1 MTTNG
6 TLVDKALAKRLVEAG
21 LRGVNLSLDS
31 PDRRTH
37 DQVRGERGAW
47 KKTTR
52 AIGHFQRAAHK
63 GKISVRINTVVSRL
77 NFASL
82 APLPELAHSLGA
94 EALNLIAGG

>member
-6 TLVDKALAKRLVEAG
+6 TLVDKELARRLVEAG

-47 KKTTR
+47 KKTTH
-52 AIGHFQRAAHK
+52 AIDCFQRAAHK
-63 GKISVRINTVVSRL
+63 GKIAVRINTVVSRHNL
-77 NFASL
+77 HP
-82 APLPELAHSLGA
+82 APLPIWP
-94 EALNLIAGG
+94 IAWGQRR